1 MITTT
6 IERSFFNKE
15 TFESFK
21 EYCQNELKN
30 RQIITLL
37 DGQQVDTNVS
47 ILQKN
52 TGRITMHLNLHKI
65 PESVYH
71 WVFWYANNINENMV
85 PNTFMFVRYSKKYGI
100 PKLLPHVDNSNTDFT
115 IDCQIDST
123 RPWPIVIENEPY
135 TLNNNDALVFDSC
148 VNTHWREP
156 VLFSDEDYVDM
167 AFFHFIHK
175 DKPNNFKKKA
185 SIRGDY
191 IFNYYKKEKELT

>member
-1 MITTT
+1 MISTTL
-6 IERSFFNKE
+6 ERSFFDKE
-15 TFESFK
+15 TFEFFK
-21 EYCQNELKN
+21 KYCQNELKN
-30 RQIITLL
+30 RQIVTLL

-52 TGRITMHLNLHKI
+52 IGRITMHLNLDKI
-65 PESVYH
+65 PENVYR
-71 WVFWYANNINENMV
+71 WVFWYAKNINENMI
-85 PNTFMFVRYSKKYGI
+85 PNTFMFVRYSKKYGT
-100 PKLLPHVDNSNTDFT
+100 PQLLPHVDNSNTDFT

-148 VNTHWREP
+148 VNTHWRKP
-156 VLFSDEDYVDM
+156 ALFNDEDYVDM

-191 IFNYYKKEKELT
+191 IFNYYKDLQKIK